1 MRKFSNQSIL
11 FLVGVAALCAGA
23 CSSSKG
29 PAAEGGA
36 GGGNGFVGQAL
47 MPTATGF
54 VDDRT
59 MSGVVGAWYGYGD
72 TAGANTSP
80 TSTDFL
86 DSDCSKGGFT
96 MDQCSQIVTPTPG
109 MPFAPDANG
118 AMCTNGTAAKV
129 LMVVGGTA
137 ADYTHI
143 WGAGIGLNLNDLG
156 GDSGVAKGVYD
167 LTKYKGIGFD
177 FTGTV
182 IPAGKMRVNFPF
194 TGEHGTDSPYWDG
207 ATMASSPLSNGL
219 HVIIHWADIG
229 GPMYLA
235 GQMPAVVAPAFDPT
249 MVSAIQFQV
258 FTNTT
263 ATVPYNFCVNNL
275 TLLTQ

>member
-1 MRKFSNQSIL
+1 MSKFSNQSIL

-29 PAAEGGA
+29 PAAEGGT
-36 GGGNGFVGQAL
+36 GFVGQAL
-47 MPTATGF
+47 MPTTTGF

-59 MSGVVGAWYGYGD
+59 NSGVVGAWYSYGD
-72 TAGANTSP
+72 GAGPGANT
-80 TSTDFL
+80 TSVDFA
-86 DSDCSKGGFT
+86 DSDCSKGMFT
-96 MDQCSQIVTPTPG
+96 VDQCSQIAMPTPG
-109 MPFAPDANG
+109 MPFAPDASG

-129 LMVVGGTA
+129 LMAVGGTA
-137 ADYTHI
+137 ADYSHL
-143 WGAGIGLNLNDLG
+143 WGAGIGLDLNNLG
-156 GDSGVAKGVYD
+156 GDSGVAKGFYD

-194 TGEHGTDSPYWDG
+194 NNEHGTDSPYWDG
-207 ATMASSPLSNGL
+207 ATMASSPLTDKD
-219 HVIIHWADIG
+219 HVEIHWADVG

-235 GQMPAVVAPAFDPT
+235 GQTPPVTAPAFDAT

-258 FTNTT
+258 FTNTS
-263 ATVPYNFCVNNL
+263 ATVPYNFCVSNL

>member
-29 PAAEGGA
+29 PATEGGA
-36 GGGNGFVGQAL
+36 GATGQAL
-47 MPTATGF
+47 TPTATGF
-54 VDDRT
+54 VDDRAN
-59 MSGVVGAWYGYGD
+59 SGVVGAWYSYGD
-72 TAGANTSP
+72 AAGPGANT
-80 TSTDFL
+80 TSTDFA

-96 MDQCSQIVTPTPG
+96 MDQCSQITMPTPG
-109 MPFAPDANG
+109 MPFAPDATG

-129 LMVVGGTA
+129 LMAVSGTT
-137 ADYTHI
+137 ADYSHL
-143 WGAGIGLNLNDLG
+143 WGAGIGLDLNNLG

-167 LTKYKGIGFD
+167 LTKYKGIAFD
-177 FTGTV
+177 FSGTL
-182 IPAGKMRVNFPF
+182 IPTGKMRVNFPF

-207 ATMASSPLSNGL
+207 ATMASSPLSNNL
-219 HVIIHWADIG
+219 HVTIHWADIG

-235 GQMPAVVAPAFDPT
+235 GQTPPVTAPAFDAT

-263 ATVPYNFCVNNL
+263 ASVPYQFCVNNL
-275 TLLTQ
+275 TLLTE

>member
-36 GGGNGFVGQAL
+36 GGVNGFVGKAL

-59 MSGVVGAWYGYGD
+59 GTGVVGAWYAYGD
-72 TAGANTSP
+72 GAGPGANT
-80 TSTDFL
+80 TSVDFA

-96 MDQCSQIVTPTPG
+96 MDQCSQIAMPTPG
-109 MPFAPDANG
+109 QPFPPDATG

-129 LMVVGGTA
+129 LMMVGGTT
-137 ADYTHI
+137 ADYSHL
-143 WGAGIGLNLNDLG
+143 WGAGIGLDLNNLG
-156 GDSGVAKGVYD
+156 GDSGVAKGTFD
-167 LTKYKGIGFD
+167 LTPYTGIGFD

-194 TGEHGTDSPYWDG
+194 TGEHGTDSPYWQG
-207 ATMASSPLSNGL
+207 ATMTSSPLTDGA
-219 HVIIHWADIG
+219 HVTVNWGDVG

-235 GQMPAVVAPAFDPT
+235 GQGIPAPAFDKT
-249 MVSAIQFQV
+249 KVSAIQFQV
-258 FTNTT
+258 FTNVT
-263 ATVPYNFCVNNL
+263 ATVPYSFCVNNL
-275 TLLTQ
+275 TLLTGS

>member
-23 CSSSKG
+23 CSSSSH

-36 GGGNGFVGQAL
+36 GGVTGQAL
-47 MPTATGF
+47 TPTATGF

-59 MSGVVGAWYGYGD
+59 NSGVVGAWYSYGD
-72 TAGANTSP
+72 GAGPGANT
-80 TSTDFL
+80 TSVDFA

-96 MDQCSQIVTPTPG
+96 VDQCSQIVTPTPG
-109 MPFAPDANG
+109 MPFAPDTTTG

-129 LMVVGGTA
+129 LMAVGGTA
-137 ADYTHI
+137 ADYSHL
-143 WGAGIGLNLNDLG
+143 WGAGIGLDLNNLG

-167 LTKYKGIGFD
+167 LTKYTGIGFD

-207 ATMASSPLSNGL
+207 ATMASSPLSTGL
-219 HVIIHWADIG
+219 HVTIHWADVG

-235 GQMPAVVAPAFDPT
+235 GQKPPVTAPAFDPT

-258 FTNTT
+258 FTNIT
-263 ATVPYNFCVNNL
+263 ASVPYQFCVNNL
-275 TLLTQ
+275 TLLTGS